1 MSSIANCRASSHNAC
16 MSQPIYSPLVRQALE
31 FASIKHQGQ
40 YRKNPVEKIPYISHP
55 AAVGLMLAR
64 AGYDDEV
71 VAAGVLHD
79 VVEDCG
85 VSLAE
90 LSKKFGPRVARLVD
104 QVSEPSKDLAWEVRK
119 QAYRDRLEG
128 AEPNA
133 LAIAA
138 ADHLHNLQ
146 NLLEVYKVAPSVV
159 NMFKTG
165 MAQKHDHEQKCSDIF
180 QSRLGGPLSQEFAS
194 ALAESGF
201 LTKIN

>member
-1 MSSIANCRASSHNAC
+1 MY
-16 MSQPIYSPLVRQALE
+16 QPLTAKAME
-31 FASIKHQGQ
+31 FAAIKHQGQ
-40 YRKNPVEKIPYISHP
+40 YRKNPAEKIPYITHP
-55 AAVGLMLAR
+55 ADVGLMLAR

-71 VAAGVLHD
+71 VAAGILHD

-85 VSLAE
+85 VSLEE

-104 QVSEPSKDLAWEVRK
+104 QVSEASKKPSWETRK

-128 AEPNA
+128 AEPDA
-133 LAIAA
+133 LAIAV

-165 MAQKHDHEQKCSDIF
+165 MAQKHDHEQKCLDIF
-180 QSRLGGPLSQEFAS
+180 QSRLDGPLVQELKS
-194 ALAESGF
+194 VLAESSF
-201 LTKIN
+201 LAEIN